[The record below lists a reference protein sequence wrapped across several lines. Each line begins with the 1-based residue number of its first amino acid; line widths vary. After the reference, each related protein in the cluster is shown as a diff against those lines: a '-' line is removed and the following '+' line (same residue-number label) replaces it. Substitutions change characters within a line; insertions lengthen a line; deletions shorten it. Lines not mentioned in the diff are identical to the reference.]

1 VTRRLTLLF
10 AGFEALLV
18 AAIGVAI
25 PLLLATLMWAIQFGF
40 GPDWAIFW
48 RGAVDVWLIGHGV
61 DVSFTLDE
69 LTAATIGA
77 PAGTVVLVTIAALG
91 FALLTLVLGVRAG
104 ARVAETGHRLLGEL
118 TAFVVFGGA
127 SLLLT
132 LSAVHPAARPSIWQG
147 ALLPAIVF
155 GAGLVLGVLRAD
167 ADRGAETHGRLATW
181 EASVHPRV
189 RAGLRAALTAGA
201 ASVMLVML
209 VSAVT
214 ATVVLATGYAQVIR
228 LYEAL
233 HTEVLGGIV
242 LTAGQ
247 FAFVPNVVI
256 WVASWFAGPGFA
268 LGVGSQVSPLGTAVG
283 PLPAIPLLGALPSG
297 ELSFGYLGLAV
308 PVVAAFLAATA
319 VRPALVRAVGDGSR
333 LAWSAFVT
341 LVGGAAGGV
350 LFGVLAAA
358 SAGALGPGRFDHVG
372 PDALAVGLASALE
385 FAIGLALGFA
395 AASVPSLVSRRAPSV
410 RSSTS
415 SGG

>member
-25 PLLLATLMWAIQFGF
+25 PLLLATLLWAIQFGF

-61 DVSFTLDE
+61 DVTFTLDE

-91 FALLTLVLGVRAG
+91 FALLTLALGVRAG
-104 ARVAETGHRLLGEL
+104 GRVAETGHRLLGEL

-147 ALLPAIVF
+147 ALLPALVF
-155 GAGLVLGVLRAD
+155 GLGLVLGVLRAD
-167 ADRGAETHGRLATW
+167 ADRGADTHGRLATW
-181 EASVHPRV
+181 VASVNPRV

-283 PLPAIPLLGALPSG
+283 PLPAIPLLGALPTG
-297 ELSFGYLGLAV
+297 ELSFGYVGLAV
-308 PVVAAFLAATA
+308 PIVAAFLAATA

-333 LAWSAFVT
+333 LAWSAFAA
-341 LVGGAAGGV
+341 LVGGAVGGL

-395 AASVPSLVSRRAPSV
+395 AASVPSLLRRG
-410 RSSTS
+410 S
-415 SGG
+415 SGQTL

>member
-1 VTRRLTLLF
+1 MTRRLTVVF

-40 GPDWAIFW
+40 APDWAIFW
-48 RGAVDVWLIGHGV
+48 RASVDVWLIGHGV
-61 DVSFTLDE
+61 DVTFALDE
-69 LTAATIGA
+69 LSAVTIGA
-77 PAGTVVLVTIAALG
+77 PAGTVVIVSIAALG
-91 FALLTLVLGVRAG
+91 FALLTLALGVRAG
-104 ARVAETGHRLLGEL
+104 ARVAETGHRMLGEL
-118 TAFVVFGGA
+118 AAFLVFGGV

-147 ALLPAIVF
+147 ALLPALVF
-155 GAGLVLGVLRAD
+155 GAGLALGVLRAD
-167 ADRGAETHGRLATW
+167 ADRGTEARSPLARWT
-181 EASVHPRV
+181 ASWNPRM
-189 RAGLRAALTAGA
+189 RAALAAALQAGA
-201 ASVMLVML
+201 ASVMLVVL

-228 LYEAL
+228 LYESL

-247 FAFVPNVVI
+247 FGFVPNVVI

-268 LGVGSQVSPLGTAVG
+268 LGVGSQVSPLGTSVG

-297 ELSFGYLGLAV
+297 ELSFGYVGLAV

-319 VRPALVRAVGDGSR
+319 VRPALVRAIGDGSR
-333 LAWSAFVT
+333 LAWSAFVA
-341 LVGGAAGGV
+341 VGGGAAGG
-350 LFGVLAAA
+350 LLLAVLAGM
-358 SAGALGPGRFDHVG
+358 SAGALGPGRFAEVG

-395 AASVPSLVSRRAPSV
+395 AASVPSLLR
-410 RSSTS
+410 RSSSRQTL
-415 SGG
+415 

>member
-1 VTRRLTLLF
+1 VTRRLTLVF

-25 PLLLATLMWAIQFGF
+25 PLLLATLLWAIQFGF

-61 DVSFTLDE
+61 DVTFTLDE

-77 PAGTVVLVTIAALG
+77 PAGTVALITIAALG
-91 FALLTLVLGVRAG
+91 FALLTLALGVRAG
-104 ARVAETGHRLLGEL
+104 GRVAETGHRLLGEL

-147 ALLPAIVF
+147 ALLPALVF
-155 GAGLVLGVLRAD
+155 GVGLVLGVLRAD
-167 ADRGAETHGRLATW
+167 ADRGADTHARLATW
-181 EASVHPRV
+181 VASVNPRV

-214 ATVVLATGYAQVIR
+214 ATIVLAIGYAQVIR

>member
-1 VTRRLTLLF
+1 MTRRLTLLF

-61 DVSFTLDE
+61 DVTFTLDE

-77 PAGTVVLVTIAALG
+77 TAGTVVLVTIAALG

-147 ALLPAIVF
+147 ALLPALVF
-155 GAGLVLGVLRAD
+155 GVGLVLGVLRAD

-181 EASVHPRV
+181 VASVHPRV

-214 ATVVLATGYAQVIR
+214 ATIVLATGYAQVIR

-297 ELSFGYLGLAV
+297 ELSFGYVGLAV
-308 PVVAAFLAATA
+308 PIVAAFLAATA
-319 VRPALVRAVGDGSR
+319 VRPALMRAVGDGSR

-341 LVGGAAGGV
+341 LVGAAAGGL
-350 LFGVLAAA
+350 LFGMLATA
-358 SAGALGPGRFDHVG
+358 SAGALGPGRFEQVG
-372 PDALAVGLASALE
+372 PDAVAVGFASALE

-395 AASVPSLVSRRAPSV
+395 AASLPSLLR
-410 RSSTS
+410 RSS
-415 SGG
+415 SGQTL

>member
-1 VTRRLTLLF
+1 MTRRLTLLF

-25 PLLLATLMWAIQFGF
+25 PLLLATLLWAIQFGF

-61 DVSFTLDE
+61 DVTFTLDE

-147 ALLPAIVF
+147 ALLPALVF
-155 GAGLVLGVLRAD
+155 GVGLVLGVLRAD

-181 EASVHPRV
+181 VASVNPRV

-214 ATVVLATGYAQVIR
+214 ATIVLAIGYAQVIR

>member
-1 VTRRLTLLF
+1 
-10 AGFEALLV
+10 
-18 AAIGVAI
+18 
-25 PLLLATLMWAIQFGF
+25 
-40 GPDWAIFW
+40 
-48 RGAVDVWLIGHGV
+48 
-61 DVSFTLDE
+61 
-69 LTAATIGA
+69 
-77 PAGTVVLVTIAALG
+77 
-91 FALLTLVLGVRAG
+91 
-104 ARVAETGHRLLGEL
+104 
-118 TAFVVFGGA
+118 
-127 SLLLT
+127 
-132 LSAVHPAARPSIWQG
+132 
-147 ALLPAIVF
+147 
-155 GAGLVLGVLRAD
+155 
-167 ADRGAETHGRLATW
+167 
-181 EASVHPRV
+181 
-189 RAGLRAALTAGA
+189 
-201 ASVMLVML
+201 MLVML

-283 PLPAIPLLGALPSG
+283 PLPAIPLLGALPTG
-297 ELSFGYLGLAV
+297 ELSFGYVGLAV
-308 PVVAAFLAATA
+308 PIVAAFLAATA

-333 LAWSAFVT
+333 LAWSAFAA
-341 LVGGAAGGV
+341 LVGGAVGGL

-395 AASVPSLVSRRAPSV
+395 AASVPSLLRRG
-410 RSSTS
+410 S
-415 SGG
+415 SGQTL